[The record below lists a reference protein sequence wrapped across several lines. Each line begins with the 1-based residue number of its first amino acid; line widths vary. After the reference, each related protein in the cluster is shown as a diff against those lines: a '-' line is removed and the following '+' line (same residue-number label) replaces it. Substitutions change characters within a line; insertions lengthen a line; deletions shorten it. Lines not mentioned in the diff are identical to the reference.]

1 MSIELA
7 IKKAIAKEW
16 EKEGIPA
23 NSSYS
28 FRGSVLV
35 ELDITVKRP
44 VDCETTPK
52 VDLVPVAVDMLAVLI
67 KRAKLEP
74 HQVKQFLLSLRAEA
88 IKDQAK
94 LVRYVDEIDETLED
108 IKLSIQD
115 SLGKVKKA
123 GNTQI
128 KGIVRLLDIIPFEEK
143 T

>member
-1 MSIELA
+1 MSVELA

-28 FRGSVLV
+28 FRGSALI

-44 VDCETTPK
+44 EDGETTPK
-52 VDLVPVAVDMLAVLI
+52 VDLIPVTVDMLAVLI
-67 KRAKLEP
+67 RKAKLEP
-74 HQVKQFLLSLRAEA
+74 HQVKQFLLSIRAEA
-88 IKDQAK
+88 TKDQAK
-94 LVRYVDEIDETLED
+94 LVRYVDEIDYTLED
-108 IKLSIQD
+108 IKLSIQG

-128 KGIVRLLDIIPFEEK
+128 RGIVRLKNIIPFEEK